1 MWDAE
6 QLATKVRRGNLSPGL
21 QAAENYI
28 FFDRSPPGILPE
40 VLMNCWSAR
49 GVVISLAPL
58 LFTSI
63 ASAQAADTTHT
74 FSGSGDIGLVNA
86 AGNTDVTTLNVG
98 EALTYAPVKVLRL
111 AQSIAIVY
119 GRTNGVESAS
129 LWHGSLRGDR
139 DLGNRWGTYALLE
152 FDRNTFASIDRRFQ
166 EGIGALYHPIR
177 SPTDTLGAELGVGLV
192 EQRSTGD
199 SSVTQPIGRIAGSYR
214 HSFAPKA
221 YGEELLEILP
231 DLQQGRELRINSATN
246 VVAPL
251 FRNVALKASYVVNF
265 DNAPQPGRRKAD
277 RFLTTGVQ
285 LSF

>member
-1 MWDAE
+1 M
-6 QLATKVRRGNLSPGL
+6 K
-21 QAAENYI
+21 
-28 FFDRSPPGILPE
+28 
-40 VLMNCWSAR
+40 CWFAR
-49 GVVISLAPL
+49 GVVISLVSL
-58 LFTSI
+58 LLTSI
-63 ASAQAADTTHT
+63 ARAQAADTTHQL
-74 FSGSGDIGLVNA
+74 SGSGDIGFVNA

-98 EALTYAPVKVLRL
+98 EALTYAPVKALRL
-111 AQSIAIVY
+111 AQSVAIVY
-119 GRTNGVESAS
+119 GRTNGIESAS

-177 SPTDTLGAELGVGLV
+177 TSTDTLGAELGVGLV
-192 EQRSTGD
+192 EQRSTTD
-199 SSVTQPIGRIAGSYR
+199 SGVVQPIGRVAGSYR

-231 DLQQGRELRINSATN
+231 DLQQGRELRVNSVTSI
-246 VVAPL
+246 VAPL
-251 FRNVALKASYVVNF
+251 FRNIALKASYVLNF
-265 DNAPQPGRRKAD
+265 DNDPEPGRRKMD